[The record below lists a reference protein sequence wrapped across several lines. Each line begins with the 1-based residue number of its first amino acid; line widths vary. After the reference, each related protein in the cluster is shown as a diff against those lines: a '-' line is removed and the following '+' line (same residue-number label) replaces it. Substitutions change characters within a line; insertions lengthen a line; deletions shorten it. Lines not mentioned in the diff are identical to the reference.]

1 MMKNEAE
8 EKEKVERE
16 AMESRKRKMPL
27 ELVDALPSFILSP
40 YNNEKQEN
48 EISKGLEFRC
58 LENFLIILIKI
69 LSSV

>member
-1 MMKNEAE
+1 MMKNEDE
-8 EKEKVERE
+8 ERGKVERE

-48 EISKGLEFRC
+48 EIS
-58 LENFLIILIKI
+58 
-69 LSSV
+69 